1 MDVARS
7 SNTSEQT
14 YNPKWFNLSEYY
26 HFGF

>member
-1 MDVARS
+1 MDAARS

-26 HFGF
+26 HFGY